1 VPAGRWARA
10 AAAWLRLLAG
20 GGAAA
25 LAAGVALADPP
36 TAKSVS
42 AYAPCDTCHDDI
54 TASFAA
60 NPHARLAAATCASC
74 HGDGSKHAAADGD
87 KALIKVPTGPS
98 GAKLCL
104 GCHGGGAA
112 FTRTGTGA
120 HATASVYCASCHSIH
135 SPAPANAALLRAERG
150 AECVSCHPAQRR
162 EFDKPFAHHLGRSG
176 LACYSCHNPHGGTGR
191 ASLKTGTAGEL
202 PCLTCHG
209 EKRGPFVFQHVSG
222 MTGDCMSC
230 HEPHGSNNPKR
241 LTRAR
246 VDQVCLECHSA
257 LPAGNLG
264 AGPPS
269 FHNLLL
275 PRYQNCTVCHVAIH
289 GSNSSPML
297 LK

>member
-1 VPAGRWARA
+1 MSAWSRALGAGSVASLVA
-10 AAAWLRLLAG
+10 SLAFA
-20 GGAAA
+20 GA
-25 LAAGVALADPP
+25 P
-36 TAKSVS
+36 TANDVVVP
-42 AYAPCDTCHDDI
+42 YAPCNGCHEEI
-54 TASFAA
+54 TTPFAHS
-60 NPHARLAAATCASC
+60 PHARLGAVSCASC
-74 HGDGSKHAAADGD
+74 HGDGAKHAEQADKSLITLPKGAA
-87 KALIKVPTGPS
+87 
-98 GAKLCL
+98 GAKTCL
-104 GCHGGGAA
+104 QCHGGEKD
-112 FTRTGTGA
+112 FTHAGTGA
-120 HATASVYCASCHSIH
+120 HATASVYCTDCHSIH
-135 SPAPANAALLRAERG
+135 APAPNNVALLRAAAG
-150 AECVSCHPAQRR
+150 AECARCHPSQSK
-162 EFDKPFAHHLGRSG
+162 EFSKPFAHHLGRGGMS
-176 LACYSCHNPHGGTGR
+176 CFSCHNPHGGRGDG
-191 ASLKTGTAGEL
+191 SLEETTAGEL
-202 PCLTCHG
+202 PCLACHA

-222 MTGDCMSC
+222 EVGNCLSC